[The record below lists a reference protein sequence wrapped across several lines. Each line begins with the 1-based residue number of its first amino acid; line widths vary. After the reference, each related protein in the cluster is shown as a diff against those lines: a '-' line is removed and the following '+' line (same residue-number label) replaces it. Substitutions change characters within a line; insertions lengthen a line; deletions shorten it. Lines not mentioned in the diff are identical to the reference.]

1 MTSGEVLPGPGE
13 GHTPVILLVEDD
25 VLVRFMTAEILRD
38 AGHVVLEAVDASE
51 AIALISTGHPLDLV
65 VSDVRMPGQMDG
77 TSLTY
82 AIKELR
88 PGMPVVLISSHLEPG
103 VPHAADAFL
112 SKPYSPGEL
121 VDLVDQ
127 FVGAKWQTRLSGP
140 TAS

>member
-13 GHTPVILLVEDD
+13 GHTPVILLAEDD
-25 VLVRFMTAEILRD
+25 VLVRFITAEILRE
-38 AGHVVLEAVDASE
+38 AGYVVLEAVDAAE
-51 AIALISTGHPLDLV
+51 ALALISTGQPLDLV
-65 VSDVRMPGQMDG
+65 LSDVRMPGQMDG
-77 TSLTY
+77 TRLTY

-88 PGMPVVLISSHLEPG
+88 PAMPVVLISSHLDPE
-103 VPHAADAFL
+103 VAHSADAFL
-112 SKPYSPGEL
+112 SKPFSPGQL